1 MIRVGLPPVP
11 DRLPAAAIDE
21 LQRLE
26 AKLARGEKLSSRD
39 FRAYKTIGIREA
51 LNQCFRFKCA
61 YCESFYGAT
70 QPVAIEHYRPKAKV
84 TTHDGE
90 RPGYYWL
97 AARWPNL
104 VPSCTDCNSP
114 RKQDMAGQQV
124 TVGKGNQFPIANEAR
139 RAQHENEERQEGR
152 LLLHPYLDH
161 PERHLEFG
169 EEGIVRPRRTSGR
182 QSRKGAVS
190 IAVYALQ
197 RPILVDARLARQLL
211 IRGQMDVVER
221 EAGRLDDDPG
231 SVAHGRILDEE
242 VAKLRRF
249 CGDGEP
255 YAQMARQM
263 ILPFM
268 ERLLQ

>member
-1 MIRVGLPPVP
+1 MIRVKLPSAPEK
-11 DRLPAAAIDE
+11 LPAAATDE
-21 LQRLE
+21 MQRLK
-26 AKLARGEKLSSRD
+26 AKLARGEKLGSRD
-39 FRAYKTIGIREA
+39 FRAYKTAGIREA
-51 LNQCFRFKCA
+51 LNDCFRFKCA

-84 TTHDGE
+84 TTDQGD
-90 RPGYYWL
+90 RPGYYWS
-97 AARWPNL
+97 AAKWPNL

-114 RKQDMAGQQV
+114 RKQNMAGRQV

-139 RAQHENEERQEGR
+139 RAQQEDEERMEGR
-152 LLLHPYLDH
+152 LLLHPYLDQ
-161 PERHLEFG
+161 PERHLEFA
-169 EEGIVRPRRTSGR
+169 EKGIVRPRRASGR
-182 QSRKGAVS
+182 ESRKGAVS

-211 IRGQMDVVER
+211 ISGQMDVVER

-231 SVAHGRILDEE
+231 NALQAGIVEEE

-255 YAQMARQM
+255 YTQMARQM
-263 ILPFM
+263 IEPFM